1 MNNSIWNIDNN
12 IQAIFNDIE
21 EVGGEITPEQEE
33 QLIKNQED
41 FVNKVDSYCNL
52 IDKYNSYI
60 DSCKA
65 EKKRIN
71 DLQKTRDN
79 IVSKLKSVLL
89 FAVDKYGNIGKS
101 NNKIFE
107 TATRKLFT
115 KSINKLVVDEE
126 RKQIF
131 TTTFISYIVELQ
143 QNGVI
148 EEVNDELLIAVIG
161 AINAIIKAEYSKIGE
176 TYTEFTINDVN
187 CVDIEINIKTSFKD
201 LFENN
206 NIISLLD
213 IKNNNQFTDITVE
226 TSINKDDVKIIT
238 AHNELEENPIPITIA
253 KFIKEQSLTIK

>member
-1 MNNSIWNIDNN
+1 MNNSIWDIDNN

-21 EVGGEITPEQEE
+21 EAGGEITPEQEE
-33 QLIKNQED
+33 ELIKNQED

-89 FAVDKYGNIGKS
+89 FAVDKYGNTGKS

-115 KSINKLVVDEE
+115 KSIDKLIIDEE

-161 AINAIIKAEYSKIGE
+161 AINAIIKAEYSKMGE
-176 TYTEFTINDVN
+176 TYTEFTINDIN

-213 IKNNNQFTDITVE
+213 IKNNNQFTNITVE

-238 AHNELEENPIPITIA
+238 AHNKLEENPIPITIA
-253 KFIKEQSLTIK
+253 KFVKEQSLTIK

>member
-1 MNNSIWNIDNN
+1 MNNSIWDIDNN

-21 EVGGEITPEQEE
+21 EAGGEITPEQEE

-71 DLQKTRDN
+71 DLQKTRNN
-79 IVSKLKSVLL
+79 IVNKLKSVLL
-89 FAVDKYGNIGKS
+89 FAVDKYGNTGKS

-115 KSINKLVVDEE
+115 KSIDKLIVDEE

-148 EEVNDELLIAVIG
+148 EEVNDELLTAVIG

-176 TYTEFTINDVN
+176 TYTEFTINDIN
-187 CVDIEINIKTSFKD
+187 CVDIEINIKTSFKN
-201 LFENN
+201 LFEDN

-213 IKNNNQFTDITVE
+213 IKNNNQFTNIIVE
-226 TSINKDDVKIIT
+226 TSINKDDVKLIT
-238 AHNELEENPIPITIA
+238 AHNKLEENPIPITIA
-253 KFIKEQSLTIK
+253 KFVKEQSLTIK